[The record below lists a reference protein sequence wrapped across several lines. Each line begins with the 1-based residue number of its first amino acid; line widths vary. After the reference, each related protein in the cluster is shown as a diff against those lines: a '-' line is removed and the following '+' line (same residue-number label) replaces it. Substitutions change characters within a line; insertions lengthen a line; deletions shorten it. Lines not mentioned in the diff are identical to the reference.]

1 MRSSSHSECEEL
13 DEGERFV
20 LYRCQGE
27 FLCLCEYKG
36 EFLCLC
42 EYKGENVDKNS
53 ENRLINN
60 IVDVIV

>member
-1 MRSSSHSECEEL
+1 MRSSSHSECEEF

-20 LYRCQGE
+20 LYRCQ
-27 FLCLCEYKG
+27 G